1 MDNSTNRQFQQQP
14 NMLNSVAQEQ
24 QLLQQMQSFTGT
36 PIQQPMPSVPEV
48 PSIPEVSTVPE
59 VPSVPE
65 VKPQAEVVIK
75 KEEKGIKNEYL
86 IAPICL
92 MFVFFIIVHPLCA
105 NLLDK
110 YIYPLNSTKGVLTRT
125 LIIGLSYIAIY
136 YAVSKA

>member
-36 PIQQPMPSVPEV
+36 PIQQPVPEV
-48 PSIPEVSTVPE
+48 PSIPEVPTVPE

-65 VKPQAEVVIK
+65 VKPSVPEVAIK
-75 KEEKGIKNEYL
+75 KEERSIKNEYL

-92 MFVFFIIVHPLCA
+92 MFIFFIIVHPLCA

-125 LIIGLSYIAIY
+125 LIIGLSYIAIH
-136 YAVSKA
+136 YAVSRE